1 MQSKKLTLI
10 NIFAA
15 LITLGVQ
22 MFISFWLSPFV
33 VGKLGEE
40 AYGFINLANNFVS
53 YASLVSVAINSMAC
67 RYISVEYNS
76 GKINEAKSYFCSV
89 FIANCFL
96 YGIILVFSILFIGKM
111 ELIINISSSLV
122 SQVKLTF
129 LLSFINMG
137 TSLIGT
143 VYTAAAFTTGKMHY
157 NSLVQIVSNIIKS
170 VLVFILFTLLPAK
183 VYYLSVATL
192 CAGIV
197 TLWGNYEVT
206 RKLFFDFNIE
216 KKYYSIT
223 RLKKLVKS
231 GFWVLISNISNL
243 ILNGLDLLF
252 SNWFISSAIMGRL
265 SLAKQIPLALSN
277 ALGVFS
283 NIFSSALTKVF
294 ASDGNNKLI
303 DEANG
308 QLKILTIFFTVPYA
322 GIIVF
327 GYEFLLLWLK
337 NTNYNQTQYIEIYFL
352 MIIVLLDTIISTY
365 MYSIHSIFIAID
377 RVRIYSI
384 ILFVSSIVS
393 ICTTLVLL
401 NFTKL
406 GVYAIAGTS
415 TILLGFT
422 HGIIVP
428 GCAAKL
434 LERPVW
440 IFWKTELKS
449 WVSLFLVCILFFCV
463 KEAMIFPNWIYFFTD
478 IIISALLGYV
488 MEFFIIFNKNEKKA
502 IIDFVKSKFILK
514 RGRKEH

>member
-1 MQSKKLTLI
+1 MQNKKLTLI
-10 NIFAA
+10 NMFAA
-15 LITLGVQ
+15 MVTFGVQ

-53 YASLVSVAINSMAC
+53 YASLISVAINSMAC

-76 GKINEAKSYFCSV
+76 NKTEEAKSFFCSV

-96 YGIILVFSILFIGKM
+96 YGIILITSILFIGKL
-111 ELIINISSSLV
+111 EIIINIAPSLV

-129 LLSFINMG
+129 LFSFLNMG
-137 TSLIGT
+137 MSLIGT

-157 NSLVQIVSNIIKS
+157 NSLVQIISNVIKS
-170 VLVFILFTLLPAK
+170 VLVFVLFLILPAK

-192 CAGIV
+192 IAGII
-197 TLWGNYEVT
+197 TLAGNYIIT
-206 RKLFFDFNIE
+206 KKLFEDFEIKKQLFDF
-216 KKYYSIT
+216 
-223 RLKKLVKS
+223 KKLKILVNS

-243 ILNGLDLLF
+243 LLNGLDLLF

-294 ASDGNNKLI
+294 ASEGNNSLV
-303 DEANG
+303 DEANS
-308 QLKILTIFFTVPYA
+308 QLKILTALFTVPYA
-322 GIIVF
+322 GIIAF
-327 GYEFLLLWLK
+327 GYNFLTLWLK
-337 NTNYNQTQYIEIYFL
+337 DANYMQSQYMEIYIL
-352 MIIVLLDTIISTY
+352 MILVLLDIITSTY

-377 RVRIYSI
+377 KVRVYSI
-384 ILFVSSIVS
+384 ILFISSIIS
-393 ICTTLVLL
+393 ICTTLFLL
-401 NFTKL
+401 KFTGL

-415 TILLGFT
+415 AVILGFT

-434 LERPVW
+434 LSKS
-440 IFWKTELKS
+440 IFTFWKTELKS
-449 WVSLFLVCILFFCV
+449 WGSLAIVSGTFFIVKRFMFISNWGQFFINIVFVALFGYILEFFLV
-463 KEAMIFPNWIYFFTD
+463 
-478 IIISALLGYV
+478 
-488 MEFFIIFNKNEKKA
+488 FNKNEKKELVK
-502 IIDFVKSKFILK
+502 IIKNKVFDK
-514 RGRKEH
+514 

>member
-1 MQSKKLTLI
+1 MKNKKSTLI

-53 YASLVSVAINSMAC
+53 YASLVSVAINSMAS

-76 GKINEAKSYFCSV
+76 GNREKAKTYFGSV

-96 YGIILVFSILFIGKM
+96 YGIILIVSILFVWKLEYIVNITPA
-111 ELIINISSSLV
+111 LIW
-122 SQVKLTF
+122 QVKLTF

-143 VYTAAAFTTGKMHY
+143 VYTAAAFSTGQMHY
-157 NSLVQIVSNIIKS
+157 NSIVQIISNVIKS
-170 VLVFILFTLLPAK
+170 ILIFVLFSFLPAK
-183 VYYLSVATL
+183 VYYLSLATL
-192 CAGIV
+192 IAGIATLLGNFKV
-197 TLWGNYEVT
+197 TK
-206 RKLFFDFNIE
+206 KLFIDFNIE
-216 KKYYSIT
+216 KKYFDFN
-223 RLKKLVKS
+223 KLNVLLKS

-243 ILNGLDLLF
+243 LLNGLDLLF

-303 DEANG
+303 DEANS
-308 QLKILTIFFTVPYA
+308 QLKILTMFFTVPYA
-322 GIIVF
+322 GIIIF
-327 GYEFLLLWLK
+327 GYNFLLLWLDD
-337 NTNYNQTQYIEIYFL
+337 TNYTGAQFVEIYIL
-352 MIIVLLDTIISTY
+352 MILVLLDIIISTY

-377 RVRIYSI
+377 KVRVYSVVLLISSI
-384 ILFVSSIVS
+384 ISIV
-393 ICTTLVLL
+393 TTLMLL
-401 NFTKL
+401 KFTGL

-415 TILLGFT
+415 TVILGFT

-428 GCAAKL
+428 ACAAKL
-434 LERPVW
+434 LGRPIW
-440 IFWKTELKS
+440 TFWKTELRS
-449 WVSLFLVCILFFCV
+449 WASLIILCIIFLMLKNILT
-463 KEAMIFPNWIYFFTD
+463 FPNWISFFCN
-478 IIISALLGYV
+478 ISIVGVIGYILEFFLVFNKQEKNELLG
-488 MEFFIIFNKNEKKA
+488 IIKIK
-502 IIDFVKSKFILK
+502 LL
-514 RGRKEH
+514 RR

>member
-1 MQSKKLTLI
+1 MKNKRATLI

-76 GKINEAKSYFCSV
+76 GNKEKAKSYFCSV

-96 YGIILVFSILFIGKM
+96 YGLILIISILFVWKLEYIV
-111 ELIINISSSLV
+111 NITAALV
-122 SQVKLTF
+122 FQVKLTF
-129 LLSFINMG
+129 LLSFVNMG

-143 VYTAAAFTTGKMHY
+143 VYTAAAFTTGEMHY
-157 NSLVQIVSNIIKS
+157 NSIVQIVSNVIKS
-170 VLVFILFTLLPAK
+170 ILIFTLFSFLPAK
-183 VYYLSVATL
+183 VYYLSLATL
-192 CAGIV
+192 IAGIV
-197 TLWGNYEVT
+197 TLWGNYKVT
-206 RKLFFDFNIE
+206 KKLFVDFDIDKNYFDFG
-216 KKYYSIT
+216 K
-223 RLKKLVKS
+223 LKVLLKS

-243 ILNGLDLLF
+243 LLNGLDLLF

-303 DEANG
+303 YEANS
-308 QLKILTIFFTVPYA
+308 QLKILTMFFTVPYA

-327 GYEFLLLWLK
+327 GYDFLKLWLSD
-337 NTNYNQTQYIEIYFL
+337 TSYTRTQFVEIYIL
-352 MIIVLLDTIISTY
+352 MILVLLDIIISTY

-377 RVRIYSI
+377 KVRIYSVV
-384 ILFVSSIVS
+384 LLVSSIIS
-393 ICTTLVLL
+393 I
-401 NFTKL
+401 
-406 GVYAIAGTS
+406 GVYVIAGTS
-415 TILLGFT
+415 TVILGFT
-422 HGIIVP
+422 HGVIVP
-428 GCAAKL
+428 ACAAKL
-434 LERPVW
+434 LHRPIW
-440 IFWKTELKS
+440 TFWKTEFRS
-449 WVSLFLVCILFFCV
+449 WASLAVICV
-463 KEAMIFPNWIYFFTD
+463 VFSVVKNFMDFPNWISFF
-478 IIISALLGYV
+478 INIMIAGLIGYILESILVFSKQEKKEIIS
-488 MEFFIIFNKNEKKA
+488 IIN
-502 IIDFVKSKFILK
+502 LK
-514 RGRKEH
+514 LIRK